1 MEHETLRVA
10 LDLDAL
16 EATLVA
22 ILYGNSRR
30 CPTCSPGVPHSSG
43 ESVGLVPRELAA
55 LLRWLIGEL
64 GSQIE
69 GDIALLEH
77 IAGRLEAMAGRA
89 P

>member
-1 MEHETLRVA
+1 MTTMKIEALIAEYDATAAEFSADEVESDARLNAAHEA
-10 LDLDAL
+10 LLA
-16 EATLVA
+16 A
-22 ILYGNSRR
+22 R
-30 CPTCSPGVPHSSG
+30 PT
-43 ESVGLVPRELAA
+43 EPRELAA